1 MKRLFFVTIF
11 IFIISCGDIDFVY
24 KEDKNLINPLYEKTE
39 VSTSGLDINFMNS
52 YLPMFFGNKKDGP
65 FSLSIKIEENKIK
78 SSVETNQATSKLRYE
93 LKFIYTLILNEKNCV
108 TFKKELL
115 SYFSIIP
122 KSSGYNYGTD
132 TSLEKKYELAITENL
147 NRFTSIITNADIIH
161 KRVDFIFNPQE
172 IKDADVWINDA
183 NSFYFYEKGALKD
196 CLTITPLTNH
206 H

>member
-1 MKRLFFVTIF
+1 MRRLFFVIMF
-11 IFIISCGDIDFVY
+11 MFIISCGDIDFVY
-24 KEDKNLINPLYEKTE
+24 KENKNLINPLYGKTE

-93 LKFIYTLILNEKNCV
+93 LIFIYTLVLNEKNCV
-108 TFKKELL
+108 TFNKELI

-132 TSLEKKYELAITENL
+132 ASLEKKYELAISENL
-147 NRFTSIITNADIIH
+147 NQFVTFVSS
-161 KRVDFIFNPQE
+161 
-172 IKDADVWINDA
+172 A
-183 NSFYFYEKGALKD
+183 NLSNCK
-196 CLTITPLTNH
+196 
-206 H
+206 

>member
-11 IFIISCGDIDFVY
+11 LFIISCGDIDFVY
-24 KEDKNLINPLYEKTE
+24 KEDKNLVNPLYEKTE

-93 LKFIYTLILNEKNCV
+93 LKFIYTIVLKEKNCE
-108 TFKKELL
+108 TFNKELV
-115 SYFSIIP
+115 SRFSIIP

-132 TSLEKKYELAITENL
+132 SSLEKKYQLAITENL
-147 NRFTSIITNADIIH
+147 NRFVSIIID
-161 KRVDFIFNPQE
+161 RD
-172 IKDADVWINDA
+172 
-183 NSFYFYEKGALKD
+183 LKS
-196 CLTITPLTNH
+196 CS
-206 H
+206 